1 MNRLKRSSNILHLVT
16 LSALG
21 QNKKS
26 KVLQDKINDNG
37 SVDGDPELPGLGPFL
52 PSSQDSM
59 KPLQGMHVVQRDI
72 NQHSRARP
80 ERKLPEIWSNTS
92 RCAWIL
98 QCHANRERPQGVH
111 PQEHRKTSTRRN
123 PGTMKREKMCS
134 HALLLPTH
142 LQGSASR
149 RLKTKIIKI
158 TLLRGVSSL

>member
-72 NQHSRARP
+72 NKHSSQARKKMARNLVEHVEVRMDP
-80 ERKLPEIWSNTS
+80 AMSRKS
-92 RCAWIL
+92 
-98 QCHANRERPQGVH
+98 
-111 PQEHRKTSTRRN
+111 RKTSGSTPSRAPKDIDEEESWHNEKRKNVFSCTVAAHTSTR
-123 PGTMKREKMCS
+123 KC
-134 HALLLPTH
+134 
-142 LQGSASR
+142 
-149 RLKTKIIKI
+149 IKE
-158 TLLRGVSSL
+158 TQNKDH